1 MDYSR
6 MKYWKQGGSEREQ
19 NRERER
25 ERMAEYLR
33 EVENINMYV

>member
-25 ERMAEYLR
+25 ER
-33 EVENINMYV
+33 ENG